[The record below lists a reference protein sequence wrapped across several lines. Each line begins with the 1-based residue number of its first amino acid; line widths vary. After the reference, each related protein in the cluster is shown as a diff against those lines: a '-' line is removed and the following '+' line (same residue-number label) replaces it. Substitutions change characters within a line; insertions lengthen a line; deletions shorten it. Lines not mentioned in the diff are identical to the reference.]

1 MRMQSYI
8 KELEPIIREAGDIV
22 LKFESQIN
30 RAEHQGAFPTTEAD
44 TAVSDFLYP
53 RLKAIEDIPILDEE
67 RTDDIAR
74 LESNRIWIVDPIDGT
89 KDLIEGTGEYVV
101 MCAIVE
107 NHIPVL
113 SIMFQP
119 KEAVLYYAVKGE
131 GAYKVEGGNTTALS
145 IQGAVQH
152 PRMISSRFHESENI
166 NQFALKLGIEKKV
179 PRGSMGLK
187 MASIAEGIA
196 HVVVYFTDKTGEW
209 DSAPGSLLITE
220 AGGKVTDFRGSDL
233 MFNKP
238 QPRNQH
244 GILAAH
250 PGIHEQALAVIN
262 SIEYSF
268 E

>member
-1 MRMQSYI
+1 MQSHI
-8 KELEPIIREAGDIV
+8 KELEPVIKEAGDIV
-22 LKFESQIN
+22 LKLESQIN
-30 RAEHQGAFPTTEAD
+30 RAEHDSAFPSTEAD
-44 TAVSDFLYP
+44 KAVSDFLYP

-74 LESNRIWIVDPIDGT
+74 LQAERIWIVDPIDGT

-107 NHIPVL
+107 DHKPVL
-113 SIMFQP
+113 SIMYQP
-119 KEAVLYYAVKGE
+119 KEDVLYYAEKGK
-131 GAYKVEGGNTTALS
+131 GAYKVEGGNTTQLS
-145 IQGAVQH
+145 IQGSVQH
-152 PRMISSRFHESENI
+152 VRMISSRFHESETI
-166 NQFALKLGIEKKV
+166 NQFALKLGVEKKV

-220 AGGKVTDFRGSDL
+220 AGGRVTDFRGADL

-250 PGIHEQALAVIN
+250 PGLHERALEVIEG
-262 SIEYSF
+262 IEYNF